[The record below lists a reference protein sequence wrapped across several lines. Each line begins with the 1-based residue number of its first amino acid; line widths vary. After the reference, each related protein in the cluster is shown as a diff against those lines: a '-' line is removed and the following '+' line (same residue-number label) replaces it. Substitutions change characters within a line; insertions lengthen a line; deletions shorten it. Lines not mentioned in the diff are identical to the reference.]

1 MSNIFTIS
9 FLNSV
14 IIIGMVIAAVCVV
27 VIDDVLPCIIAA
39 SVVGTFM
46 ALEFLLLRAP
56 DVAIAEGAVG
66 AVLTPVIFIIALAKV
81 NKTKAKENKG
91 EK

>member
-1 MSNIFTIS
+1 MTSLFNIS
-9 FLNSV
+9 FLN
-14 IIIGMVIAAVCVV
+14 IIV
-27 VIDDVLPCIIAA
+27 VIGIVVSAIFTAIIDDILPCIIASSA
-39 SVVGTFM
+39 VGTFI

-66 AVLTPVIFIIALAKV
+66 AILTPFIFIITLKKV
-81 NKTKAKENKG
+81 AEREEE